1 MKLQIRIW
9 MAAGFAMLPLCLSG
23 CFHFIQKGIHI
34 PIEEASAITATIYNR
49 PDKGADIPAFKLPPS
64 FHSRL
69 INLLKKSTPHRSEI
83 DWAVLGELRITVNAG
98 IVSLQL
104 FSAGNK
110 VVFHIDGGAYEMNGL
125 KKLILLIEEAMRAE
139 N

>member
-1 MKLQIRIW
+1 MIVGMISSMFQ
-9 MAAGFAMLPLCLSG
+9 A
-23 CFHFIQKGIHI
+23 
-34 PIEEASAITATIYNR
+34 
-49 PDKGADIPAFKLPPS
+49 S

-69 INLLKKSTPHRSEI
+69 INRLQKSTPHRSEI
-83 DWAVLGELRITVNAG
+83 DWAVLGELRITVNAE

-110 VVFHIDGGAYEMNGL
+110 VVFHIDGGAYEMHGL